1 MEGIHFYI
9 AKLLDIL
16 YREPRFIW
24 KHYRP
29 FSFNNGNI
37 ASCNIF
43 FADDRMP
50 LGGMFDRLKGMIT
63 IYAISK
69 VQGKEF
75 KINFTHPFPLINYL
89 MPNQYDWRVEA
100 GVIRCNYPSSKPV
113 IAFGEYRCPSR
124 LLKKSKRERH
134 FYYGYDS
141 LDYINAK
148 YHKDYTFGQ
157 LYQELFK
164 PTPYL

>member
-1 MEGIHFYI
+1 LKY
-9 AKLLDIL
+9 
-16 YREPRFIW
+16 Y
-24 KHYRP
+24 YP
-29 FSFNNGNI
+29 FSFCKNKE
-37 ASCNIF
+37 SQSLNIF